1 LHSGGEKSGTFDGVT
16 DVEKIAEGREK

>member
-1 LHSGGEKSGTFDGVT
+1 LHSVGVKSGTFDVAT